1 MIKTPYLIVA
11 LSILA
16 LTLSTLACGASS
28 PSQPVEEQSGQSAPA
43 TEAPVSEPAGNGSD
57 ASATIPCAQLISPDE
72 MNLLLNNAPTTL
84 SENVYPGTSTCTWQY
99 TPIDGSS
106 QSFFQVQA
114 DFNNTAVVLWEAA
127 RQTEFNNEDSDTVVV
142 SIPGLGDEN
151 YTWVSQPSN
160 MRVVYVRKGNK
171 TLIMRFEPQE
181 ILFLQTESGIIDY
194 ADRIFNRY

>member
-1 MIKTPYLIVA
+1 MKKNSHLFVIM
-11 LSILA
+11 SIIA

-28 PSQPVEEQSGQSAPA
+28 SAQPAEEQSAQSAPA
-43 TEAPVSEPAGNGSD
+43 TEAPVREPAGNESNS
-57 ASATIPCAQLISPDE
+57 SATVPCAQLISPDDVK
-72 MNLLLNNAPTTL
+72 LLLNNASSTL
-84 SENVYPGTSTCTWQY
+84 NESAYPGGTTCTWQY
-99 TPIDGSS
+99 TPIDGTS

-114 DFNNTAVVLWEAA
+114 DYSDTAVVLWETT
-127 RQTEFNNEDSDTVVV
+127 RESEIKNEASDTVVV

-160 MRVVYVRKGNK
+160 MRVVYIRKGDK

>member
-1 MIKTPYLIVA
+1 MFKNSRFVIV

-16 LTLSTLACGASS
+16 LAFSTLACGASS
-28 PSQPVEEQSGQSAPA
+28 PAQSVEEQPGQPALA
-43 TEAPVSEPAGNGSD
+43 TEAPVVNESSS
-57 ASATIPCAQLISPDE
+57 SATISCAQLIPPEDV
-72 MNLLLNNAPTTL
+72 NLLLNNAPATL

-99 TPIDGSS
+99 TPVGGAS
-106 QSFFQVQA
+106 QSFFQIQA
-114 DFNNTAVVLWEAA
+114 DYNDTAVTLWEAA
-127 RQTEFNNEDSDTVVV
+127 RETEISNEASDTVVV

-160 MRVVYVRKGNK
+160 MRVVYVRKGDK

-194 ADRIFNRY
+194 ADRLFNRY

>member
-1 MIKTPYLIVA
+1 MKSTNNLFIIT
-11 LSILA
+11 SILA
-16 LTLSTLACGASS
+16 LTISTLACGASA
-28 PSQPVEEQSGQSAPA
+28 PAQPAEEQPVQSAPA
-43 TEAPVSEPAGNGSD
+43 TEPPVSESD
-57 ASATIPCAQLISPDE
+57 SSTTTIPCAQLISPDE
-72 MNLLLNNAPTTL
+72 VNLLLNNAPTTL

-99 TPIDGSS
+99 TPIDGTS

-114 DFNNTAVVLWEAA
+114 DYNDTAVVLWKATRESEISNEA
-127 RQTEFNNEDSDTVVV
+127 SDTVVV

-160 MRVVYVRKGNK
+160 MRVVYVRKGDK

-194 ADRIFNRY
+194 ADRIFNRFE